1 MNARRLMLIAAK
13 ASSTGWCPALGYPR
27 KGRPDKRA
35 VQRARAAP
43 GCPAYLPG
51 LRTRGRAV
59 SGAARGLFML
69 LRMLPRHPQVLHDLE
84 VAGVSCLMPVISRQK
99 IVGWILIVVSAAYIA
114 YFLRVRL
121 FAPGPILERK
131 EWVQFI
137 GSFVILMLGTIN
149 VRMAAMRERRRKGSP
164 E

>member
-1 MNARRLMLIAAK
+1 MTADGPVPCAFGMSERRE
-13 ASSTGWCPALGYPR
+13 R
-27 KGRPDKRA
+27 
-35 VQRARAAP
+35 
-43 GCPAYLPG
+43 
-51 LRTRGRAV
+51 
-59 SGAARGLFML
+59 
-69 LRMLPRHPQVLHDLE
+69 
-84 VAGVSCLMPVISRQK
+84 PVISRQK
-99 IVGWILIVVSAAYIA
+99 LVGWILIVVSAAYIA

-121 FAPGPILERK
+121 FTPGPILERK